1 MVSTSILTLRDLRIY
16 MQTELSVRIRPQLDA
31 FRESMNAAWRA
42 MSLETSNGVVE
53 GQERGAHHHTDRTQP
68 R

>member
-1 MVSTSILTLRDLRIY
+1 